1 MCSIRIVDLSW
12 PPEEIK
18 EFCENND
25 GWLLMLDSGL
35 TPADI
40 DALYRRQL
48 TVPAPYEGVI
58 SEIAEDTRTPQW
70 VLEDIV
76 TRFASSLE
84 VMASLATNS
93 TAPVTLLERLQQ
105 HEDPDVRLRAELS
118 LRPR

>member
-1 MCSIRIVDLSW
+1 MCSLRIVDLSW
-12 PPEEIK
+12 PPEKIK

-25 GWLLMLDSGL
+25 DWLLMLDSGL

-40 DALYRRQL
+40 EALYRRQL

-58 SEIAEDTRTPQW
+58 GEIAEDPRTPQW

-76 TRFASSLE
+76 TRFAGSIE
-84 VMASLATNS
+84 VMASLATNF
-93 TAPVTLLERLQQ
+93 TAPETLLKRLQQ
-105 HEDPDVRLRAELS
+105 HDDPDVRLHAELS